1 MGTFKDYFTL
11 DDKYR
16 ALVQTT
22 PDTIVIVDEVNNVI
36 FCNKNIFQTF
46 GYEPEELIGKSMSLL
61 VPEELREAHLRGM
74 RRFIETGIPKLIGKT
89 IEVVGLRKDGSRFPM
104 ELSLSTWQEGEKI
117 YFSSIIR
124 DITERKREQQELELL
139 LSLTDAA
146 HAAETFEAAIGTA
159 LKKISEMS
167 GWDLAEAWIHDK
179 ENQSLN
185 YSAVW
190 YRQEPGLDEFAKQ
203 SKTYTFTENEGLP
216 GLIFSNKTV
225 WLEDLSRVSP
235 DLNKRGFLAGKYG
248 LKSCFGI
255 PITFNNK
262 VLAAL
267 VFYHKE
273 IKVEDTRLEKV
284 VASLASQLGS
294 VLHSKKAAEELRQ
307 AYQKLK
313 ESNEELSA
321 TEELLKEANQEL
333 EERIRL
339 RTLQV
344 TQIAQQFK
352 FLADSIPH
360 IVWTAKADGTF
371 DYFNDKWTRY
381 AGIVPGP
388 AFERSWERIIHP
400 DDLLFTR
407 RAWEQSVLTGEPFE
421 VEYKLKKSPE
431 EAYRWHLAKAV
442 SMIDEYGHVLKW
454 FGTSTDIHDYK
465 LAEEGLKKKNEE
477 LYKINS
483 DLDNFVYTAS
493 HDLKAPVLNLEGLI
507 NYLEKVINRKD
518 TMQQEK
524 VLEMIK
530 GSVQK
535 FKLTIKELTDISR
548 IQKNMEEDIDL
559 VNFND
564 LVEEFCYTHRE
575 QLNTFGANIVTDF
588 QVETMKFSKKNL
600 RSVVFNLLSNA
611 IKYRAVQR
619 KPHVMISTEVTEEKD
634 LLLSVRDNGLG
645 IAEDQIEKIFG
656 MFKRLH
662 DHVEGSG
669 VGLYIVKRIVENAGG
684 RIEVES
690 HLNEGSVFKIYLK
703 ILL

>member
-1 MGTFKDYFTL
+1 MGTSKDFFTL
-11 DDKYR
+11 DEKYR

-22 PDTIVIVDEVNNVI
+22 PDTIIIVDEANTII
-36 FCNKNIFQTF
+36 FCNRNIARTF
-46 GYEPEELIGKSMSLL
+46 GHESEELIGKSMSIL
-61 VPEELREAHLRGM
+61 VPEELREAHLRGLK
-74 RRFIETGIPKLIGKT
+74 RYLDSGIPKLIGKT
-89 IEVVGLRKDGSRFPM
+89 VEVVGLRKDGSRFPM
-104 ELSLSTWQEGEKI
+104 ELSLSTWHEGKKI

-139 LSLTDAA
+139 LSLTDEA
-146 HAAETFEAAIGTA
+146 HAAESFEAAIGVA
-159 LKKISEMS
+159 LKKMCEMS
-167 GWDLAEAWIHDK
+167 RWDFGEAWIFDK
-179 ENQSLN
+179 DYERLV
-185 YSAVW
+185 YSAAW
-190 YRQEPGLDEFAKQ
+190 YSSPLNLRQFADQ
-203 SKTYTFTENEGLP
+203 SKTYTFNENEDLP
-216 GLIFSNKTV
+216 GRIFGNETV
-225 WLEDLSRVSP
+225 WLEDISKAP
-235 DLNKRGFLAGKYG
+235 ADLNKRARLAGAYG
-248 LKSCFGI
+248 LKSCFGV

-267 VFYHKE
+267 IFYHE
-273 IKVEDTRLEKV
+273 DIKKEDTRLEKV
-284 VASLASQLGS
+284 MSSLASQLGS
-294 VLHSKKAAEELRQ
+294 VLHSKKTGEELHQ

-321 TEELLKEANQEL
+321 TEELLKEANMEL
-333 EERIRL
+333 EERVRL

-344 TQIAQQFK
+344 TEIAQQFK

-360 IVWTAKADGTF
+360 IVWTARPDGTF
-371 DYFNDKWTRY
+371 DYFNDKWRKY
-381 AGIVPGP
+381 AGIVPGLT
-388 AFERSWERIIHP
+388 FEQNWGKIIHP
-400 DDLLFTR
+400 DDLECTR
-407 RAWEQSVLTGEPFE
+407 KAWEQSVVTGEPFE
-421 VEYKLKKSPE
+421 VEYRLKKSPE
-431 EAYRWHLAKAV
+431 DAYRWHLAKAV
-442 SMIDEYGHVLKW
+442 SMINEYGHVLKW

-507 NYLEKVINRKD
+507 NFLEKVINRQD
-518 TMQQEK
+518 TRQQEK

-559 VNFND
+559 VNFNE
-564 LVEEFCYTHRE
+564 LVEEFYSTHRE

-588 QVETMKFSKKNL
+588 QVETVEFSKKNL
-600 RSVVFNLLSNA
+600 RSIIFNLLSNA
-611 IKYRAVQR
+611 IKYRSVER
-619 KPHVMISTEVTEEKD
+619 KPQVVISTEITENNE

-645 IAEDQIEKIFG
+645 IPNDQMDKIFT

-684 RIEVES
+684 RIVVES
-690 HLNEGSVFKIYLK
+690 QLNEGTVFKIYLK
-703 ILL
+703 RLL